1 MSKAERI
8 YNKTLDEIKIIKE
21 GADILGRV
29 HGQVSRMIAPGLSTL
44 ELDTFAEGFIKEQGA
59 VPSFKGY
66 RGFPGSLCI
75 SVNDVVV
82 HGIPGEIVLKEGDI
96 VSVDCGVYFKSFHS
110 DSAFTYPVGQI
121 PDSVKMLL
129 KTTFDSL
136 FLGINSCRKGNRVGD
151 ISSSIQQHV
160 EKEGFSIV
168 RELVGHG
175 VGKHLH
181 EKPEVPNFG
190 KRGQGPTL
198 TEGIVVAIEPMV
210 NMGKR
215 FVKQDRDGWTI
226 RTQDKQPSAHYEHTV
241 AIIDGQPEVLT
252 TFEYIDQKMKF

>member
-1 MSKAERI
+1 MSETGRI
-8 YNKTLDEIKIIKE
+8 YNKTSDELNIIKE

-29 HGQVSRMIAPGLSTL
+29 HGHVSRIIAPGLTTL
-44 ELDTFAEGFIKEQGA
+44 ELDMFAEGFIKEQGA

-82 HGIPGEIVLKEGDI
+82 HGIPGQLVLKEGDI
-96 VSVDCGVYFKSFHS
+96 VSVDCGVYFKGFHS
-110 DSAFTYPVGQI
+110 DSAFTYPVGNI
-121 PDSVKMLL
+121 PENVKKLL
-129 KTTFDSL
+129 KVTYDSL
-136 FLGINSCRKGNRVGD
+136 FEGIKSCRKGNRVGD
-151 ISSSIQQHV
+151 ISSSIQQFV
-160 EKEGFSIV
+160 EKEGYTIV

-190 KRGQGPTL
+190 KRGQGPAL
-198 TEGIVVAIEPMV
+198 TEGIVLAIEPMV
-210 NMGKR
+210 NMGQR
-215 FVKQDRDGWTI
+215 AVRQDRDGWTI
-226 RTQDKQPSAHYEHTV
+226 RTRDTKPSAHYEHTV
-241 AIIDGQPEVLT
+241 AIVNGQPEVLT